1 MLATIRSFGM
11 WGPVVADAMVPVDV
25 EAALVRLLG
34 PAVGARVVT
43 TVPNP
48 HPGRLVRVG
57 RIGGVRTDVVVEKPL
72 VLVECWES
80 SEPAAWALLQSVYA
94 ALTGAVQT
102 FIAPGVWLYG
112 VSLSGG
118 VNYPDPAST
127 YSRYQ
132 LTAELWVR
140 LGAA

>member
-1 MLATIRSFGM
+1 MAAD
-11 WGPVVADAMVPVDV
+11 PVVPGDI
-25 EAALVRLLG
+25 EAALVALLS

-43 TVPNP
+43 TIPNP
-48 HPGRLVRVG
+48 HPGRVVRVG
-57 RIGGVRTDVVVEKPL
+57 RIGGTRTGLVVEKPL
-72 VLVECWES
+72 VLIECWES
-80 SEPAAWALLQSVYA
+80 DEVAAWSLLQDVYA

-102 FIAPGVWLYG
+102 FISPGVWLYSA
-112 VSLSGG
+112 SLSGG

-140 LGAA
+140 LGTV